1 MELIIG
7 LIGVILTIITSTVSL
22 AYWLGRKFAQMDE
35 RFKYIDERFEQIDER
50 FKRIDER
57 FDQIDE
63 RFKRIDER
71 FNYIDERFRHIDD
84 RFNRIDE
91 RFKHI
96 DERFEKL
103 DERFDHLEEGIKALF
118 MDFVH
123 TVRAAHEFT
132 VEMLSYEGILRR
144 EAADVIRSEVSRI
157 YAMFMSRLAT
167 MRIVNPLTKEELE
180 RIKYFIDKK
189 ELTYEEAL
197 EFRELARRLCE
208 EYARQFPDLNLWK
221 IYWYAV
227 FWVGA
232 SLRLQK
238 ERRERR
244 EKEEKK

>member
-1 MELIIG
+1 MYKRQIN
-7 LIGVILTIITSTVSL
+7 
-22 AYWLGRKFAQMDE
+22 E
-35 RFKYIDERFEQIDER
+35 RFKQ
-50 FKRIDER
+50 IDER

-71 FNYIDERFRHIDD
+71 FRQIDE

-91 RFKHI
+91 RF
-96 DERFEKL
+96 ERL
-103 DERFDHLEEGIKALF
+103 DERFDRLEEGIKALF

-167 MRIVNPLTKEELE
+167 MRIANPLTKEELE
-180 RIKYFIDKK
+180 RIRYFIEKK
-189 ELTYEEAL
+189 ELTYQEAL

-208 EYARQFPDLNLWK
+208 EYARRFPDLDLWK

-238 ERRERR
+238 ERRERE
-244 EKEEKK
+244 EKEKKE